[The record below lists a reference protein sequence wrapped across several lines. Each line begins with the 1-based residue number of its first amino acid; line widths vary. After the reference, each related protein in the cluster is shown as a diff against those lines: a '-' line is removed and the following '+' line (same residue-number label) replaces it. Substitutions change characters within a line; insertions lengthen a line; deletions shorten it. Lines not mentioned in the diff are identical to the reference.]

1 MKQIITSPN
10 APAALGPYSHAVQV
24 GNFLFTSGQVPLVPE
39 TGKLAGESIEA
50 QANQVLNNLEQVL
63 KSAGL
68 TFADVVKTTIF
79 LTDLSDFAAVNAIY
93 ATRFP
98 ADPPARSCVQVAK
111 LPAGA
116 KMEMELIA
124 RRVITGP

>member
-50 QANQVLNNLEQVL
+50 QANQVLDNLEQVL

-79 LTDLSDFAAVNAIY
+79 LTDLSDFAAVNAIPVSPPIPPHG
-93 ATRFP
+93 P
-98 ADPPARSCVQVAK
+98 ACRWQSCRQ
-111 LPAGA
+111 
-116 KMEMELIA
+116 E
-124 RRVITGP
+124 RRWRWS

>member
-93 ATRFP
+93 A
-98 ADPPARSCVQVAK
+98 
-111 LPAGA
+111 GA

-124 RRVITGP
+124 SK

>member
-1 MKQIITSPN
+1 MKETVTAPN
-10 APAALGPYSHAVQV
+10 APAALGPYSHAVWA
-24 GNFLFTSGQVPLVPE
+24 GSLLFTSGQVPLVPT
-39 TGKLAGESIEA
+39 TGKLAGDTIEA
-50 QANQVLNNLEQVL
+50 QANQVLDNLEQVL

-68 TFADVVKTTIF
+68 TFGDVIKTTIF
-79 LTDLSDFAAVNAIY
+79 LTDLADFAAVNAIY

-98 ADPPARSCVQVAK
+98 AAPPARSCVQVAA

-124 RRVITGP
+124 SK

>member
-79 LTDLSDFAAVNAIY
+79 LTDLYPFPRRSPRTVLRAGGKAAG
-93 ATRFP
+93 RSEDGDG
-98 ADPPARSCVQVAK
+98 ADCK
-111 LPAGA
+111 
-116 KMEMELIA
+116 
-124 RRVITGP
+124 

>member
-1 MKQIITSPN
+1 MKEIVTSPN

-24 GNFLFTSGQVPLVPE
+24 GNLLFTSGQVPLVPS
-39 TGKLAGESIEA
+39 TGKLAGDSIEA
-50 QANQVLNNLEQVL
+50 QANQVLDNLEQVL
-63 KSAGL
+63 RSAGM
-68 TFADVVKTTIF
+68 TFENVVKTTIF
-79 LTDLSDFAAVNAIY
+79 LTDLADFAAVNAIY

-98 ADPPARSCVQVAK
+98 AAPPARSCVKVAA

-124 RRVITGP
+124 SR

>member
-10 APAALGPYSHAVQV
+10 APAALGPYSHAVQA
-24 GNFLFTSGQVPLVPE
+24 GNYLFTSGQVPLVPE

-63 KSAGL
+63 KSAGM
-68 TFADVVKTTIF
+68 TFSDVVKTTIF
-79 LTDLSDFAAVNAIY
+79 LTDLADFAAVNAIY

-98 ADPPARSCVQVAK
+98 SDPPARSCVQVAK

-124 RRVITGP
+124 SK

>member
-50 QANQVLNNLEQVL
+50 QANQVL

-124 RRVITGP
+124 SK

>member
-68 TFADVVKTTIF
+68 TIADVVKTTIF
-79 LTDLSDFAAVNAIY
+79 LSDFAAVNAIY

-124 RRVITGP
+124 SK